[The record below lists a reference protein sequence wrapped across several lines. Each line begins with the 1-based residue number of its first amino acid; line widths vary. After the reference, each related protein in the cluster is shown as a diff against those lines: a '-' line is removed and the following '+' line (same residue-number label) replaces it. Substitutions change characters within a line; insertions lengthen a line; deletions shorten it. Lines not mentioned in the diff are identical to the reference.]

1 MTSFIWK
8 QKQQQV
14 NDIIYME
21 TKTTTKR
28 FPYIVCNNAILIKI
42 EAKKKNGPVAWYLA
56 LKVCVSVAGSSSI
69 RVTWDFL
76 GLAGS
81 YPGLGVLWAQW
92 GGGTT
97 QPSFIHLAAES
108 LRALL

>member
-8 QKQQQV
+8 QKQQQ
-14 NDIIYME
+14 NAFL
-21 TKTTTKR
+21 TLFATTLFSSRLKQKT
-28 FPYIVCNNAILIKI
+28 
-42 EAKKKNGPVAWYLA
+42 GPVAWYLA